1 MTQKKNYLLT
11 IALALCLSLIMTI
24 MLVIPTKGHSTTTV
38 QDEEPYRVERFSQ
51 PGGGMLDVR
60 TSGGHITVRG
70 SDTDET
76 RVEMYVQRGGDY
88 LTPEDTGL
96 EEYEIDISQSADRV
110 TASAESEREND
121 WRFWRNDNISISF
134 VVYTPRAMEST
145 LRTSGGHI
153 EVTGLKGTQELRT
166 SGGHLE
172 LGELQGTVAA
182 RTSGGHISID
192 GFEGDL
198 EARTSGG
205 HINTRNANGTIHLR
219 TSGGHIELARVSGT
233 IEASTSGGSIEADI
247 TSITE
252 SVELRTSGGHVTVS
266 VPGGVGYDLELRG
279 SRVRSDLSNFS
290 GQLERDEVEGTV
302 NGGGAR
308 LFARTSGGTVR
319 LNFH

>member
-24 MLVIPTKGHSTTTV
+24 LLVIPMKGYSATTV

-76 RVEMYVQRGGDY
+76 RVEMYVRQGGNY

-96 EEYEIDISQSADRV
+96 EDYEIDISQSADRV
-110 TASAESEREND
+110 TASAEGEREND

-153 EVTGLKGTQELRT
+153 
-166 SGGHLE
+166 E

-279 SRVRSDLSNFS
+279 SRVRSDLTNFS